1 MPWCYLRKIL
11 FNGLSVGPTK
21 SKITISEILLYHSS
35 IKKNSRDFSSTLI
48 TEREGKKKDFYKQ
61 EILSELNKR
70 LENKWTEEDIRKL
83 NEAISIYGNKWK
95 YISETYFQSS
105 RKPKSLS
112 YILCR
117 LKQLMNESYISKCCN
132 KWTEEEIG

>member
-1 MPWCYLRKIL
+1 MFWCYMRKIL
-11 FNGLSVGPTK
+11 FNGSSAGSTK
-21 SKITISEILLYHSS
+21 SKIIIIKSSEILLYHNS
-35 IKKNSRDFSSTLI
+35 IKNLFKNSRDFSSTLI
-48 TEREGKKKDFYKQ
+48 TKQKDFYRQ

-70 LENKWTEEDIRKL
+70 LENKWTEEEIRKL

-112 YILCR
+112 YILC
-117 LKQLMNESYISKCCN
+117 
-132 KWTEEEIG
+132 